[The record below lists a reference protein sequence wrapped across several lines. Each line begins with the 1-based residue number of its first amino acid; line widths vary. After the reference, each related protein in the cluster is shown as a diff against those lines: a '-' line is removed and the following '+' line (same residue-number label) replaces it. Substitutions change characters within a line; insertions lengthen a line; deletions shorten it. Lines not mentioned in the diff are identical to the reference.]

1 MSEVTAPRTSGV
13 SRRHGPVV
21 EDLGFASRYVL
32 GQGTRTEPATAAAP
46 PRPHGELGHAPIG
59 MLADL
64 ARDTWDGHEATV
76 WQRAQGTREILR
88 YLLGFPG
95 ATWQQRWDA
104 SPLGRGEITA
114 SSLGSRRAGGI
125 AVSPGLRSLLCL
137 RVIQPSHLAFRVN
150 PFQNYPEFFSRAQ
163 HDPLL
168 DKFIEHAG
176 SLDAPWGGRDA
187 RRSTTCAAC

>member
-95 ATWQQRWDA
+95 ATWQDRRLAGPALAALPAGHPAVPSGVPRQ
-104 SPLGRGEITA
+104 PLPE
-114 SSLGSRRAGGI
+114 L
-125 AVSPGLRSLLCL
+125 PGVLLP
-137 RVIQPSHLAFRVN
+137 RPA
-150 PFQNYPEFFSRAQ
+150 
-163 HDPLL
+163 
-168 DKFIEHAG
+168 
-176 SLDAPWGGRDA
+176 
-187 RRSTTCAAC
+187 